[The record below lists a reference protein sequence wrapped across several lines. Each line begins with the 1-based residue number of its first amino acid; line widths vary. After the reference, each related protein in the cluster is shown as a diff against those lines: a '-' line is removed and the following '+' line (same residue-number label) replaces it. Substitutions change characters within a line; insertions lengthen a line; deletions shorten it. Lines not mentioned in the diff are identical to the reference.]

1 MGEPPLVI
9 AHQGG
14 NQLWPPNT
22 RRAFGGAVAL
32 GSDALEM
39 DVHLTADGVL
49 VVMHDDTVDRTTDGE
64 GPVSALDS
72 GELAALEAGDDWS
85 PPGSQATPYRG
96 EGLRVPRLVDVLRD
110 HPNVPL
116 AIEIKPDGATTAA
129 ALCSTLRAEGRT
141 ADTVISSFH
150 RDAMRTFREACPE
163 VATAAVENEVRL
175 FLVLARLR
183 LAGPYRPPFDA
194 LQVPARSA
202 GIEVVTPAFLRAAR
216 AKDVPVHVWTVNEP
230 AQMERLFEVGVSGL
244 ITDRPDLALR
254 AAGREPNAR
263 ALPSHASE

>member
-1 MGEPPLVI
+1 
-9 AHQGG
+9 
-14 NQLWPPNT
+14 
-22 RRAFGGAVAL
+22 
-32 GSDALEM
+32 
-39 DVHLTADGVL
+39 
-49 VVMHDDTVDRTTDGE
+49 MHDDTVDRTTDGE